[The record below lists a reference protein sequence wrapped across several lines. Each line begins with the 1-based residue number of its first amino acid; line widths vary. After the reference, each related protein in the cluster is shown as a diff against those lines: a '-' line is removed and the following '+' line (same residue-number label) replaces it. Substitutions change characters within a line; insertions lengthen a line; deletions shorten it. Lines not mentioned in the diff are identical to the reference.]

1 MEQQSFAIR
10 ETPVVRI
17 KCSGC
22 VTTALSTSVHDV
34 SSSKNAIVF
43 TERLP
48 QQLRLSFFQPSTL
61 QRKLTLQPAVP
72 FPFALRVVDSDTSIW
87 WSALILSLSRM
98 DLNSYCLPNRASARS
113 RCALYFCVLSSA
125 RVLRIGE
132 FLLFMQKLHFVQS
145 AVLFPSQLGSSQHHT
160 GLHE

>member
-61 QRKLTLQPAVP
+61 QRKLILQPAVP

-87 WSALILSLSRM
+87 WSALQQILSLSRM
-98 DLNSYCLPNRASARS
+98 DLNSYCLPNRASHVAVVRS
-113 RCALYFCVLSSA
+113 ISVS
-125 RVLRIGE
+125 
-132 FLLFMQKLHFVQS
+132 FLWPGFSGSEDSFSLCRNFTLFNLQYCSL
-145 AVLFPSQLGSSQHHT
+145 PS
-160 GLHE
+160 